1 MLNISLPDQVQT
13 FVEEQAIAAGFNSAN
28 EYVYHLILREQER
41 VAQQERIESL
51 LLEGLESGEP
61 LEATDGWWEEKR
73 SQLVQRFQQSD
84 A

>member
-61 LEATDGWWEEKR
+61 VEATDDWWEQKR
-73 SQLVQRFQQSD
+73 TQLVERFQQSD

>member
-1 MLNISLPDQVQT
+1 MLNISLPDQIQT

-41 VAQQERIESL
+41 VAQQGRIESL

-61 LEATDGWWEEKR
+61 LEATDSWWEEKR
-73 SQLVQRFQQSD
+73 SQLVKRFQQSD

>member
-13 FVEEQAIAAGFNSAN
+13 FVEEQAIAAGFNSIN

-61 LEATDGWWEEKR
+61 VEATDDWWKQKR
-73 SQLVQRFQQSD
+73 TRLVERFQQSD